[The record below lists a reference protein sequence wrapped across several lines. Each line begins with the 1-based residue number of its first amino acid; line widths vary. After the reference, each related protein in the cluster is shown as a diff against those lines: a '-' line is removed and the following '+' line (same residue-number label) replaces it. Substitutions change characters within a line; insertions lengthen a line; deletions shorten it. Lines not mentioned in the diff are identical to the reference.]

1 MGRFELFHI
10 HHLVKFFHHLVKYVL
25 SPHGETFHLTV
36 KISNDNTFL
45 HFITITLSFNPYA
58 TIGRGFNTPFSL
70 FHSMEEEVCFFHFKV
85 KKTCLCV
92 NFSPTGEKLTF
103 SGLFHLEVKKHTLGK
118 IVKNHRRGGK
128 GIPQGLGKIISEG
141 QGP

>member
-1 MGRFELFHI
+1 M
-10 HHLVKFFHHLVKYVL
+10 
-25 SPHGETFHLTV
+25 

-58 TIGRGFNTPFSL
+58 TIGLGFNTPFSL

-118 IVKNHRRGGK
+118 IVKNHQYSFCQSFVQPLWPLIMAFYSPHYKVSLSVKCSCINVRGPAK
-128 GIPQGLGKIISEG
+128 T
-141 QGP
+141 

>member
-58 TIGRGFNTPFSL
+58 TIGLGFNTPFSL
-70 FHSMEEEVCFFHFKV
+70 FHSMEKEVCFFS
-85 KKTCLCV
+85 LQ
-92 NFSPTGEKLTF
+92 
-103 SGLFHLEVKKHTLGK
+103 
-118 IVKNHRRGGK
+118 GGK
-128 GIPQGLGKIISEG
+128 DLSMC
-141 QGP
+141 